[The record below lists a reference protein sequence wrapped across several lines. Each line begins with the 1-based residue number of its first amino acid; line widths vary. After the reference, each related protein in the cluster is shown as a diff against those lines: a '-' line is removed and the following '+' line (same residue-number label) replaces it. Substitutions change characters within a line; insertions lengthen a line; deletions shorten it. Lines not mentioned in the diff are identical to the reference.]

1 MALKLTRRMPS
12 WEGVVAGQT
21 ATLRLPIGLTF
32 EQLWTEFT
40 GVTLAQMDEIRVVA
54 NGQTIQQWD
63 SGTVLDQ
70 FNQYEGRSAAS
81 GILCLDFNRF
91 GMRTQEQEEFTA
103 LGTGRPD
110 DPSPITT
117 LQVEID
123 INAGAA
129 ASTMASRAVQSIP
142 RALGLFK
149 KVRKFTYSPTGAL
162 DFEIADLPK
171 GDVIN
176 QISFVPSANDIT
188 RLRVE
193 RDTFVVFDREDQ
205 LNERIQ
211 ADGVRVPQVAANQFV
226 YDPTENGVGTEGLL
240 TAGVNDLRFIL
251 TMSGAATVGVQC
263 VYIGAIDA

>member
-32 EQLWTEFT
+32 EQLWTTFT
-40 GVTLAQMDEIRVVA
+40 GVTLAQMDELRVVA

-63 SGTVLDQ
+63 TGTILDQ

-81 GILCLDFNRF
+81 GILCVDFNRF
-91 GMRTQEQEEFTA
+91 GLRTQEMEEFTA
-103 LGTGRPD
+103 LGTGQPG

-129 ASTMASRAVQSIP
+129 ASTLSSRAVQSVP

-162 DFEIADLPK
+162 DFEIADIPK
-171 GDVIN
+171 GDVLN
-176 QISFVPSANDIT
+176 QISFLPSANDVT
-188 RLRVE
+188 RLQVQ
-193 RDTFVVFDREDQ
+193 RDTFVVFDRTDT

-211 ADGVRVPQVAANQFV
+211 NDGIRVPQALANMFV
-226 YDPTENGVGTEGLL
+226 YDPTENGWGTEGLI

-251 TMSGAATVGVQC
+251 TTTGALTLNTHAVF
-263 VYIGAIDA
+263 IGGLNA